1 MKKGFKIH
9 LFDLLMSL
17 SNAVD
22 LVSPVVANHHK
33 RVAYIAHGIARRAG
47 FSTAEQHQLVMA
59 AAVHDIGAFSLQE
72 RVDSLQFEMENPHRH
87 ARLGYLF
94 LKRFDLFSDMA
105 TLVRYHHVDW
115 ADGLGARSEGAAV
128 PMGSHLLHLAD
139 RVDTLIDGR
148 RNILGQAQGI
158 GCKIAEH
165 AGSLFVPDLVRTF
178 EELAAKEYFWLDAA
192 SPSIDQILS
201 RQVKLPTVEL
211 DLEGLLGLARLLAH
225 IIDFKSP
232 FTSTHSSG
240 LAESAAALAKLVG
253 FSPTECQQMRIAGYL
268 HDLGKLAIPA
278 EILQKP
284 APLTEEEFALMRSH
298 ALHTRRILESI
309 SDLDTINDW
318 ASSHHE
324 RLNGQGYPF
333 HEGDQDISLG
343 ARIMAVSD
351 VFTALTEERPYQKTM
366 TSQEALEVLQRLAD
380 RSALDPKIV
389 SLLGL
394 HVEEVDSRRKEAQ
407 EASWQEYQ
415 RIVQIWA
422 DADRTTP

>member
-1 MKKGFKIH
+1 MKKRFKIH

-22 LVSPVVANHHK
+22 LVSPAVANHHK
-33 RVAYIAHGIARRAG
+33 RVAYIAQGIG
-47 FSTAEQHQLVMA
+47 SQFGLPTAEQHQLVMA
-59 AAVHDIGAFSLQE
+59 AALHDIGAFSLQE
-72 RVDSLQFEMENPHRH
+72 RTDSLQFEMENPHRH

-105 TLVRYHHVDW
+105 TLIRYHHLDW
-115 ADGLGARSEGAAV
+115 TDGLGAAWEGEAV

-139 RVDTLIDGR
+139 RVDTLIDR
-148 RNILGQAQGI
+148 ERNILGQAREI
-158 GCKIAEH
+158 CRKIEEH
-165 AGSLFVPDLVRTF
+165 AGSLFVPELVGAF
-178 EELAAKEYFWLDAA
+178 KSLAAREYFWLDATA
-192 SPSIDQILS
+192 PSIDQILCRS
-201 RQVKLPTVEL
+201 VRLPTIEL
-211 DLEGLLGLARLLAH
+211 DLDGLLSLAQLFAH

-240 LAESAAALAKLVG
+240 LAATAGTLAEFVG
-253 FSPTECQQMRIAGYL
+253 FSPAECQQMRIAGYL

-284 APLTEEEFALMRSH
+284 AALTEEEFALMRSH

-324 RLNGQGYPF
+324 RLDGQGYPF
-333 HEGDQDISLG
+333 HEGDQDLSLG

-351 VFTALTEERPYQKTM
+351 VFTALTEERPYQETM
-366 TSQEALEVLQRLAD
+366 TSHEALQVLQRLAD
-380 RSALDPKIV
+380 RLALDPKMV
-389 SLLGL
+389 SLLSL
-394 HVEEVDSRRKEAQ
+394 HFEEVDSRRKEAQ
-407 EASWQEYQ
+407 DASWQEYQ
-415 RIVQIWA
+415 RIMQIWG
-422 DADRTTP
+422 DAKRSSP

>member
-1 MKKGFKIH
+1 MKKEFKIH

-33 RVAYIAHGIARRAG
+33 RVAYIAQSIARQAG

-72 RVDSLQFEMENPHRH
+72 RVDSLHFEMENPHRH

-105 TLVRYHHVDW
+105 TLVRYHHLDW
-115 ADGLGARSEGAAV
+115 ADELGARSEGEAV
-128 PMGSHLLHLAD
+128 PMGSHLLHLSD
-139 RVDTLIDGR
+139 RVDTLIDGK
-148 RNILGQAQGI
+148 RNILGQVKEI
-158 GCKIAEH
+158 GRKIEGH
-165 AGSLFVPDLVRTF
+165 AGPLFVPELVTAF
-178 EELAAKEYFWLDAA
+178 KNLAAKEYFWLDAA

-211 DLEGLLGLARLLAH
+211 DLDGLLSLAQLFAH

-240 LAESAAALAKLVG
+240 LAASAAALAEFVG
-253 FSPTECQQMRIAGYL
+253 LSPTECQQMRIAGYL

-309 SDLDTINDW
+309 SDLDIINDW

-324 RLNGQGYPF
+324 RLDGQGYPF
-333 HEGDQDISLG
+333 HEGDQDLSLG

-366 TSQEALEVLQRLAD
+366 TSHEALQVLQRLAD

-389 SLLGL
+389 SLLSL
-394 HVEEVDSRRKEAQ
+394 HFEEVDSRRKEAQ
-407 EASWQEYQ
+407 EASQQEYQ
-415 RIVQIWA
+415 RIMQQCGGIE
-422 DADRTTP
+422 R